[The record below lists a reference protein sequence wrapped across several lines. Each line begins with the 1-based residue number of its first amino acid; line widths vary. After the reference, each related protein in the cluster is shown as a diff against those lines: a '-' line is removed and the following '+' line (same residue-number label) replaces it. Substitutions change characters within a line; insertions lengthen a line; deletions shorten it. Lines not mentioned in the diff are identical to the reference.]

1 MTRRPG
7 RNIAITALALLLI
20 AGVLAGG
27 LALGLRLAA
36 ADNALTVSSLAVTT
50 TAGADNEYHAG
61 DDITVRAT
69 FSQTITAYS
78 GASLDITIGS
88 ATRAATLADNASYN
102 SATLDF
108 TYTVT
113 ETDADSDGITVA
125 ASALTGTFT
134 HSGHAPGST
143 AHTALTLPTL
153 SYPAGANQ
161 ASNHLVNVT
170 TVSYDT
176 DNDGAGNG
184 LIDISNLAQL
194 NAIRWDLDG
203 DGAVD
208 NAANAAA
215 YAAAFPARKPALGCP
230 DTADADANPGPCL
243 GYELKAN
250 LDFDTNADGVVDAA
264 GDDYWNAGAGWQPIG
279 GYTSG
284 NLYNTTFQGNGKIIH
299 NLFINRTGT
308 ARNGLFNSLGP
319 DAEVTAL
326 GIHNASITGADY
338 AGILANTS
346 DGKIAAVYTTGAV
359 SGATWVGGLVGSN
372 GGSIVASYSTASAY
386 VRKIGNNFPYAGGLV
401 GANIGGSV
409 TASYATGPVT
419 GQTGVGA
426 VPGGLIGRNNSG
438 TVTNS
443 YWDKTTTGQTA
454 SEGSPNSAGL
464 TTSALQTP
472 TAYNVPATGNI
483 YAQLECGCGR
493 RHRQRRPL
501 GLRQQQAVPPPEVR
515 RPGSGRPAGYRQ
527 QHCHHQ
533 QPRRRRRVPRRRDD
547 RRAPEPFPNRGRGH
561 GAAHPGHCH
570 WRQHPQRHA
579 GHRRR
584 HGGQYPGLFL

>member
-1 MTRRPG
+1 MTRRNRNRSR

-36 ADNALTVSSLAVTT
+36 ADNTLTVSSLAVTS

-78 GASLDITIGS
+78 GASLDIAIGS
-88 ATRAATLADNASYN
+88 ATRAVALTDNASY
-102 SATLDF
+102 SSDTLDF

-113 ETDADSDGITVA
+113 PADADSDGITVA

-134 HSGHAPGST
+134 HSGHDPAT
-143 AHTALTLPTL
+143 THTQFTLPTL

-194 NAIRWDLDG
+194 NAMRWDLDG

-208 NAANAAA
+208 SAANAAA

-230 DTADADANPGPCL
+230 DTADADTNPGPCL

-279 GYTSG
+279 GATTG
-284 NLYNTTFQGNGKIIH
+284 NQYNTTFQGNGKIIH
-299 NLFINRTGT
+299 NLFINRTST
-308 ARNGLFNSLGP
+308 ARNGLFNSLGAN
-319 DAEVTAL
+319 AEVTAL
-326 GIHNASITGADY
+326 GIHNASITGGEY
-338 AGILANTS
+338 AGILAS
-346 DGKIAAVYTTGAV
+346 DNLGKIAAVYTTGAV

-372 GGSIVASYSTASAY
+372 SGGSIVAAYSTASVYA
-386 VRKIGNNFPYAGGLV
+386 RKYETGNNVPYAGGLM
-401 GANIGGSV
+401 GAIDSSSV
-409 TASYATGPVT
+409 TASYATGPVSVPERRQRERRGANRPPHKRDSDQQLL
-419 GQTGVGA
+419 GQNHHRPVRQPRQPQQRRPNHQRPA
-426 VPGGLIGRNNSG
+426 NPHRLQCSG
-438 TVTNS
+438 HR
-443 YWDKTTTGQTA
+443 QH
-454 SEGSPNSAGL
+454 L
-464 TTSALQTP
+464 R
-472 TAYNVPATGNI
+472 
-483 YAQLECGCGR
+483 QLECGCGR

-501 GLRQQQAVPPPEVR
+501 GLR
-515 RPGSGRPAGYRQ
+515 
-527 QHCHHQ
+527 H
-533 QPRRRRRVPRRRDD
+533 
-547 RRAPEPFPNRGRGH
+547 
-561 GAAHPGHCH
+561 
-570 WRQHPQRHA
+570 
-579 GHRRR
+579 
-584 HGGQYPGLFL
+584 